1 MKMGTLLYM
10 KMLFKKRRLLT
21 SVLHIL
27 QNTKKQILR
36 QDIVRK
42 KAEHFYFVRQEGK
55 TMSQNKKTHI

>member
-1 MKMGTLLYM
+1 M
-10 KMLFKKRRLLT
+10 RLLT

-55 TMSQNKKTHI
+55 TMSQNKKTHL